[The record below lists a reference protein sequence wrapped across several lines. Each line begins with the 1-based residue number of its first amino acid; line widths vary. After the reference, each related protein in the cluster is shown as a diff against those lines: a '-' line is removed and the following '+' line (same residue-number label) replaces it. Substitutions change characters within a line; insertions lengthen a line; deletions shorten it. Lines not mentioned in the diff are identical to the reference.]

1 MLGRAS
7 LRASSP
13 GDSGGGGGGGGE
25 EGELATM
32 SFEFEYLHRK
42 S

>member
-13 GDSGGGGGGGGE
+13 GDSGGGGGE